1 MFLSVVMEMFK
12 IRLWWCLFNYVSIL
26 KTIELYTLNGWILW
40 YVNISPNRDNMLKD
54 SSNNLKV
61 AVELS
66 KLKERKKQTNKW
78 RKEGRKKERK
88 KKEGRKRKEKS
99 CHLNNICWYSDSYN
113 FKCIRKVLNRDLGFI
128 LLCRINLFIRKFFW
142 RIYYVPGLL
151 LYTGEQSWI
160 SQLCEGRD
168 LSWYR

>member
-78 RKEGRKKERK
+78 RKEGRKKETVELQNSQKAIK
-88 KKEGRKRKEKS
+88 KVALVNSYRS
-99 CHLNNICWYSDSYN
+99 IIALNVNKWIEFTN
-113 FKCIRKVLNRDLGFI
+113 QKA
-128 LLCRINLFIRKFFW
+128 
-142 RIYYVPGLL
+142 
-151 LYTGEQSWI
+151 QS
-160 SQLCEGRD
+160 G
-168 LSWYR
+168 